1 MMGGTKSA
9 TLARIGPEIAAAVRL
24 AALLGLLGALGPFLL
39 VLLKAQVWM
48 LVLPT
53 GSMETAWGL
62 VAGFAVAAVAVVGL
76 AHLRDVALIALG
88 NRLARRLALPA
99 VMAATERP
107 GADPAV
113 AAQQALRDVEELRR
127 GVAGPVCAFALDAV
141 LVPALLL
148 MLAVFHW
155 VFAVFAF
162 AAAVA
167 ALLLGLA
174 AERLTRRALA
184 DANDAGVQSA
194 RLVADAVRC
203 AEAVEAHGMLPAL
216 VRRWAG
222 SLAHGA
228 DRLRAAQS
236 SARLAAAATTT
247 LYGLASGGALVVG
260 AMLALSGSSI
270 GFGIVAGVLLTGRLM
285 EPFGQLPGTLGD
297 LAAARGAWARLDA
310 LLGAA
315 DAEPEREMRSYPCPE
330 GRLVLERV
338 SLVHPGSGRA
348 LLSEVTLDLQPGQ
361 VVALIG
367 PPGAGKSTLLRIVLG
382 VQVPSAGGVFLDGHS
397 TAQWDRGDLARHVG
411 YLPQDPALPAGTVA
425 EAISR
430 LAPAAQMDAVLRA
443 ARLAG
448 AHDMI
453 MALPDGYATRVNGP
467 VRLSMGQR
475 QRIALARAVFG
486 APRIVL
492 LDEPAA
498 YLDAEGEAAVV
509 RMIAA
514 LSAAG
519 IAVLVSSH
527 REAVLR
533 EAGRSLLLKGGAWAL
548 RGPMAEGTAR
558 LAGPSR
564 ASPAALPAAPLRLV
578 QGDAA

>member
-1 MMGGTKSA
+1 MIGGTTSA
-9 TLARIGPEIAAAVRL
+9 TLSRLGPEVAAAVRL
-24 AALLGLLGALGPFLL
+24 AALLGLVGAFGPFLL

-99 VMAATERP
+99 VLAAAERH
-107 GADPAV
+107 GTDPAA

-127 GVAGPVCAFALDAV
+127 TVAGPVCTFALDAV

-155 VFAVFAF
+155 VFAVFGL

-184 DANDAGVQSA
+184 DANEAGVQSA

-216 VRRWAG
+216 VRRWAA
-222 SLAHGA
+222 SLARGA

-236 SARLAAAATTT
+236 GARLAAAATTT

-260 AMLALSGSSI
+260 AMLALAGTNV

-285 EPFGQLPGTLGD
+285 EPFGHLPGTLGD
-297 LAAARGAWARLDA
+297 LATARGAWARLDA
-310 LLGAA
+310 VLGPA
-315 DAEPEREMRSYPCPE
+315 DAAPPREMRAYPCPE
-330 GRLVLERV
+330 GRLALERV
-338 SLVHPGSGRA
+338 SFVHPGSGRA
-348 LLSEVTLDLQPGQ
+348 LLSEVTFEVQPGQ
-361 VVALIG
+361 VVALVG

-382 VQVPSAGGVFLDGHS
+382 VQPPSAGGVFLDGHA
-397 TAQWDRGDLARHVG
+397 TAQWDRTDLARHVG
-411 YLPQDPALPAGTVA
+411 YLPQDPALAAGTVA
-425 EAISR
+425 EAIAR
-430 LAPAAQMDAVLRA
+430 LDPAPDMDAVLRA
-443 ARLAG
+443 ARLAACG
-448 AHDMI
+448 SRWAS
-453 MALPDGYATRVNGP
+453 ASASRS
-467 VRLSMGQR
+467 R
-475 QRIALARAVFG
+475 ARCS
-486 APRIVL
+486 APRGSCCSMSRRPIST
-492 LDEPAA
+492 
-498 YLDAEGEAAVV
+498 
-509 RMIAA
+509 R
-514 LSAAG
+514 
-519 IAVLVSSH
+519 
-527 REAVLR
+527 R
-533 EAGRSLLLKGGAWAL
+533 
-548 RGPMAEGTAR
+548 AR
-558 LAGPSR
+558 PRWFA
-564 ASPAALPAAPLRLV
+564 
-578 QGDAA
+578 